1 MEKATQHDNDDDN
14 DNQKK
19 TNERRRKNHLP
30 SILEMKTFD
39 FF

>member
-19 TNERRRKNHLP
+19 TNERRKNHLP
-30 SILEMKTFD
+30 STLEMKTFD